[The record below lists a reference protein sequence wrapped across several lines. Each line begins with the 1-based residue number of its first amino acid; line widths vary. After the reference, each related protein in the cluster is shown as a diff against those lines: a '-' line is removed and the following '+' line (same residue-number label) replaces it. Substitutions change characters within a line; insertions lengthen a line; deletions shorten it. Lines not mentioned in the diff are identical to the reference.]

1 MLQVL
6 INIQNVSINDIIKY
20 NAYIGKK
27 VYVIDVYRSP
37 IERKM
42 SEFFEKIADMH
53 FNTTEE
59 NLNNYN
65 VNKIINRF
73 NKLFPYLANDADYF
87 KEKYNLELPENFD
100 FEKKYLLQE
109 KDNITYVKLRLR
121 DSSEWDRILEEIFD
135 VNVVIISDY
144 KTDNKPINRLYSQFK
159 NDYILR
165 CTDKDVN
172 EEWLS
177 FLDFRDF
184 DAYKKDVTA
193 FKPDYLFHL
202 GAYTDLE
209 YCEKNVEDTYLT
221 NTISVENA
229 VYIANELN
237 IPLLYISTA
246 GIFDGN
252 KDLYD
257 DWDQP
262 NPLGVYARSK
272 FMGERY
278 VVENAKRFL
287 VCRAGWMMGA
297 GPNKDKKF
305 IQKLM
310 KQIKDGKKELF
321 IVDDKDGTPTF
332 THDFSKNVKALIEK
346 EYWGLYNMVCGG
358 QTSRLEVAHEL
369 LTLLGLSDEIKINV
383 VNSDFFKEIYF
394 AERPPCERLDNR
406 KLKLRNI
413 NLMQDWKVALKEY
426 IDLNYTAYLK

>member
-1 MLQVL
+1 MKKIYMAGSGGMLGE
-6 INIQNVSINDIIKY
+6 
-20 NAYIGKK
+20 A
-27 VYVIDVYRSP
+27 
-37 IERKM
+37 
-42 SEFFEKIADMH
+42 F
-53 FNTTEE
+53 
-59 NLNNYN
+59 
-65 VNKIINRF
+65 
-73 NKLFPYLANDADYF
+73 
-87 KEKYNLELPENFD
+87 
-100 FEKKYLLQE
+100 
-109 KDNITYVKLRLR
+109 
-121 DSSEWDRILEEIFD
+121 
-135 VNVVIISDY
+135 Y
-144 KTDNKPINRLYSQFK
+144 KQFK
-159 NDYILR
+159 NEYILK

-172 EEWLS
+172 EDWLS
-177 FLDFRDF
+177 FLDFRDL
-184 DAYKKDVTA
+184 AVYKKDVEE

-209 YCEKNVEDTYLT
+209 YCENNVNDTYLT

-229 VYIANELN
+229 VYIANELD

-272 FMGERY
+272 YMGERY
-278 VVENAKRFL
+278 VVENTKNFL

-297 GPNKDKKF
+297 GPKKDKKF

-310 KQIKDGKKELF
+310 KQIKDGNKELF

-332 THDFSKNVKALIEK
+332 THDFAKNVKALIEK
-346 EYWGLYNMVCGG
+346 EYWGLYNMVCDG

-369 LTLLGLSDEIKINV
+369 LSLLGLSNEIKINV
-383 VNSDFFKEIYF
+383 VNSEYFKEIYF

-426 IDLNYTAYLK
+426 IDLYYNSYLK

>member
-1 MLQVL
+1 MMKKIYIAGSGGMLGE
-6 INIQNVSINDIIKY
+6 
-20 NAYIGKK
+20 A
-27 VYVIDVYRSP
+27 
-37 IERKM
+37 
-42 SEFFEKIADMH
+42 F
-53 FNTTEE
+53 
-59 NLNNYN
+59 
-65 VNKIINRF
+65 
-73 NKLFPYLANDADYF
+73 
-87 KEKYNLELPENFD
+87 
-100 FEKKYLLQE
+100 
-109 KDNITYVKLRLR
+109 
-121 DSSEWDRILEEIFD
+121 
-135 VNVVIISDY
+135 
-144 KTDNKPINRLYSQFK
+144 YSQFK
-159 NDYILR
+159 NDYTLK

-177 FLDFRDF
+177 FLDFRDL
-184 DAYKKDVTA
+184 DEYKKDVEA

-209 YCEKNVEDTYLT
+209 YCENNVEDTYLT

-229 VYIANELN
+229 VYISNALD

-278 VVENAKRFL
+278 VVENANRFL

-297 GPNKDKKF
+297 GPKKDKKF

-310 KQIKDGKKELF
+310 KQIKEGKKELF

-332 THDFSKNVKALIEK
+332 THDFAKNVKALIEK

-369 LTLLGLSDEIKINV
+369 LSLLGLSNEIKINV
-383 VNSDFFKEIYF
+383 VNSEYFKEIYF

-426 IDLNYTAYLK
+426 IDLYYNSYLK